1 MKKLTIAVAAVA
13 GLAAFATVAISAE
26 DPAAVAISVEDPAT
40 AVAERREMMKE
51 TVRPNAK
58 LGGDMVKGKVPF
70 DAAKAEEAMAA
81 ISEVPDKYVTM
92 FPEGSEYGKIED
104 SEAAPEIWEDFDGF
118 KAVAKKLKDASAKAA
133 SAAQQGKGTF
143 TAAFKDM
150 TKVCKEC
157 HKKYRVKQ
165 D

>member
-1 MKKLTIAVAAVA
+1 
-13 GLAAFATVAISAE
+13 
-26 DPAAVAISVEDPAT
+26 
-40 AVAERREMMKE
+40 MMKE

-81 ISEVPDKYVTM
+81 ISEVPDKYVTL